1 MFEIGDKV
9 IYQGADKAAYKREGT
24 VVSIEDKDGQP
35 QLTVELD
42 GGETFTAPIDDWS
55 RKFNNSAR
63 NAKLAVGDKV
73 RVWQYPIRGQYGKV
87 VKVGL
92 MEYDVDVDGKVYPGI
107 DYRRVVKMPAANAC
121 TSTNSV
127 VRNAMAAKNAA
138 PKGLTPTTKLRLKE
152 DFSDEYG
159 SYRKGDVFPMYAM
172 GGINPR
178 FGTMMVPGR
187 GVTLQ
192 IPWEK
197 LEVVNSVARN
207 AGAYDVA
214 ARAGNLFKDAYNALA
229 GCAANLEKLTT
240 LGQPDDVP
248 GNDSKIASWAKDKAR
263 KVRDIMNKLDQGRL

>member
-1 MFEIGDKV
+1 
-9 IYQGADKAAYKREGT
+9 
-24 VVSIEDKDGQP
+24 
-35 QLTVELD
+35 
-42 GGETFTAPIDDWS
+42 
-55 RKFNNSAR
+55 
-63 NAKLAVGDKV
+63 V

-92 MEYDVDVDGKVYPGI
+92 MEYDVEVDGKVYPRI

-127 VRNAMAAKNAA
+127 VRNAMAARNAA

-159 SYRKGDVFPMYAM
+159 SYRKGDVFQMYAM

-197 LEVVNSVARN
+197 LEVVNAVARRVARN
-207 AGAYDVA
+207 ADYVWSVGQSKMVFPEGMTQKVKGKILRIREAAYGDTKYLYVEYTDPRDGTKYSGWFNDQTDRPA
-214 ARAGNLFKDAYNALA
+214 HAR
-229 GCAANLEKLTT
+229 E
-240 LGQPDDVP
+240 
-248 GNDSKIASWAKDKAR
+248 
-263 KVRDIMNKLDQGRL
+263 MNEGRFV